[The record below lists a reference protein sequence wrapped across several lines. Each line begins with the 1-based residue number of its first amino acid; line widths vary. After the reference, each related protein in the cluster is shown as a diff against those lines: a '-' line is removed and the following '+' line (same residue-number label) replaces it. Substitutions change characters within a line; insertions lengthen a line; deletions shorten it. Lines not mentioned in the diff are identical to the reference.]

1 MMKKGKRLN
10 YLLVYYALYFIGG
23 FVYVGIELLFR
34 GRSHYT
40 MFIVGGICFLLVG
53 SLNEIIKKPMSLL
66 TQGIIGAIMITTV
79 EFITGCIVNL
89 HLHWNVWDYSNMP
102 FNVLGQICLPFTIA
116 WVALAIVCVVVNDA
130 LLMFFDIRKEMPKYK
145 LV

>member
-1 MMKKGKRLN
+1 M
-10 YLLVYYALYFIGG
+10 
-23 FVYVGIELLFR
+23 GIELLFR

-40 MFIVGGICFLLVG
+40 MFIIGGICFLLVG
-53 SLNEIIKKPMSLL
+53 SLNEVIKKPMSLL

-89 HLHWNVWDYSNMP
+89 YLHWNVWDYSNMP
-102 FNVLGQICLPFTIA
+102 FNVLGQICLPFTLA

-130 LLMFFDIRKEMPKYK
+130 LLVFFDIRKELPKYK

>member
-53 SLNEIIKKPMSLL
+53 SLNEVIKKPMSLL
-66 TQGIIGAIMITTV
+66 TQGIIGAIMITAV
-79 EFITGCIVNL
+79 EFLTGCIVNL

-102 FNVLGQICLPFTIA
+102 GN
-116 WVALAIVCVVVNDA
+116 
-130 LLMFFDIRKEMPKYK
+130 MY
-145 LV
+145 